1 VFLGSHKI
9 LNTNLENDIPKSNI
23 LDIKIFMMD
32 KNAMEIVDS
41 EIKLAQQGQ
50 IKANQEQ
57 MRNDK
62 KISGVKRL

>member
-1 VFLGSHKI
+1 

>member
-1 VFLGSHKI
+1 M
-9 LNTNLENDIPKSNI
+9 ENDIPKPNI
-23 LDIKIFMMD
+23 LDIEISWTD
-32 KNAMEIVDS
+32 KNATEIVDS

-62 KISGVKRL
+62 KLVEWKGFDIMTEYG

>member
-1 VFLGSHKI
+1 M
-9 LNTNLENDIPKSNI
+9 
-23 LDIKIFMMD
+23 IFQNQIFSTLKYSWTD
-32 KNAMEIVDS
+32 KNATEIVDS

-62 KISGVKRL
+62 NISGVKRL